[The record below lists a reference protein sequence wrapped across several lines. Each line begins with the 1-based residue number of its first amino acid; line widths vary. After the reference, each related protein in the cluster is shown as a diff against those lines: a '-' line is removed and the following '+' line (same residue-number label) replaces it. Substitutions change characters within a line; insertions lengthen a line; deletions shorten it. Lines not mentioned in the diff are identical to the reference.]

1 MTSRLP
7 ATPLVASSSAAA
19 AASDRVATSPVASSS
34 AASAASDVTSPVA
47 SSSAAAAASDSVATR
62 QQRGVVGEHQRRHR
76 VVAAAVH
83 CRLVAG
89 DGWRSDAS
97 CRISITQMTVEA
109 RKEIL
114 MWYNLLMVASIL
126 LAFRK
131 SVSARDWSWHIR
143 LKYPPPRPVYRRN
156 LC

>member
-1 MTSRLP
+1 MTSRFP
-7 ATPLVASSSAAA
+7 ATLL
-19 AASDRVATSPVASSS
+19 
-34 AASAASDVTSPVA
+34 VA

-89 DGWRSDAS
+89 DGRRSDAS

-131 SVSARDWSWHIR
+131 SVSARDWSWHIC
-143 LKYPPPRPVYRRN
+143 LKYPM
-156 LC
+156 